1 LAKSKDDIVSTSD
14 LGDWLGLSAQAIAGH
29 AASKILKRASRGK
42 FYLRASVRGYAEHM
56 RKSASGRNTVA
67 STEKAR
73 LTSAQ
78 ADAAE
83 HKLRV
88 MRGEYVPAADVQAEW
103 SDIMRA
109 VRAAMLTVAS
119 RAGARLPH
127 LTAADISEIDLEVR
141 DVLTETSKEGNP

>member
-1 LAKSKDDIVSTSD
+1 MPKAKDESVSAAELA
-14 LGDWLGLSAQAIAGH
+14 DWLGLSTKAIATH
-29 AASKILKRASRGK
+29 AASKILVRATRGR
-42 FYLRASVRGYAEHM
+42 YALRASIRGYAEHM

-73 LTSAQ
+73 LVSAQ

-88 MRGEYVPAADVQAEW
+88 MRGEYVPAADVRAEW
-103 SDIMRA
+103 SDIMRT

-127 LTAADISEIDLEVR
+127 LTAADISEIDMEVR
-141 DVLTETSKEGNP
+141 DVLTETSKEDNP